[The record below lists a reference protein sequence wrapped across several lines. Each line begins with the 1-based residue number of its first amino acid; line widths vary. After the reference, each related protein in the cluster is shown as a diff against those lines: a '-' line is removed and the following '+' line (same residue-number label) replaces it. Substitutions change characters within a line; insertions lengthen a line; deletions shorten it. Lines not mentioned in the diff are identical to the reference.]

1 MDGRPPAGL
10 TLRPATADDAPAIAH
25 LVNEIA
31 VAEVGVPWTDAGQVV
46 DDLTST
52 TRIPGLDDVVL
63 VDADDRPAAYLGML
77 VTPEPFEIDFLVWA
91 RPDLDGAGVYSW
103 LLRYGER
110 EAIRHRASAAPFT
123 IAAGRFLGN
132 DAAVPLFES
141 LGFAYAR
148 TFWLMRI
155 ELDGSPD
162 ATVTP
167 DGVQIRGF
175 DPPRDE
181 RGVFEALRE
190 AFDDHWGSPFPSF
203 EEWRHLLVEGAGA
216 GYDPG
221 LWFVAEEDGGV
232 VGALTARPSSP
243 RDDAAACVTDLG
255 VRRAARRRGIAEA
268 LLRTAFAEVRAR
280 GIPRVELVVDAE
292 SPTGAT
298 RLYERAGMRV
308 AYGWEIWQ
316 KTV

>member
-1 MDGRPPAGL
+1 MHRSPPAGL
-10 TLRPATADDAPAIAH
+10 ALRSATLDDASAIAA
-25 LVNEIA
+25 LVND
-31 VAEVGVPWTDAGQVV
+31 VSSAEVGVPWTDAGQVV

-63 VDADDRPAAYLGML
+63 VDADDRVAAYLGML
-77 VTPEPFEIDFLVWA
+77 VTPEPFQIDFLVWA

-110 EAIRHRASAAPFT
+110 EAAHHRASSAPFT
-123 IAAGRFLGN
+123 ISAGRFLGN
-132 DAAVPLFES
+132 DAAASLFAS
-141 LGFAYAR
+141 LEFAYAR
-148 TFWLMRI
+148 TFWMMRAG
-155 ELDGSPD
+155 LDGVPER
-162 ATVTP
+162 AIPP
-167 DGVQIRGF
+167 DGVEIRPF
-175 DPPRDE
+175 DPTRDE
-181 RGVFEALRE
+181 RGVFGALRE

-203 EEWRHLLVEGAGA
+203 DEWRHLLVEGAGA

-221 LWFVAEEDGGV
+221 LWFVALEDGDV
-232 VGALTARPSSP
+232 VGALTARASSP
-243 RDDAAACVTDLG
+243 RDDRAAFVTDLG

-268 LLRTAFAEVRAR
+268 LLRAAFAEARAR

-316 KTV
+316 KTI